1 VTLEDLG
8 WTGARAA
15 EFARATNGKSDL
27 FPGRIAVEYNQLLR
41 VYVEGGEWEAVVS
54 GRMKHKAS
62 RRAELPAVGDW
73 VVVRRRGD
81 EKRAAI
87 VEVLP
92 RAGHF
97 SRKVAGAVTDEQVV
111 AANLDVAFIVT
122 SLDAD
127 FSPRRLERYLLL
139 AREGGVQPVVLLTK
153 PDVCDDVPARVAE
166 AATVAGD
173 APVLVVNPRS
183 GEGMPGVMAH
193 VTRGRTYALLGS
205 SGVGKSTIV
214 NRLVGR
220 DVRRTQEVRA
230 DDAKGRHTTTHREL
244 VEVPAGGWL
253 IDTPGMRELQLW
265 DVSDGFRQSFDDVEA
280 LAAGCHFSDCRHL
293 DEPRCAVKN
302 AVEAG
307 DLTADRLASYLALQQ
322 ELQHLETQQS
332 ERLRLEDRRRSKVV
346 TKALRSHLKQKR
358 R

>member
-1 VTLEDLG
+1 MTLEDLG
-8 WTGARAA
+8 WTGARAE
-15 EFARATNGKSDL
+15 EFARATTGKPDL

-41 VYVEGGEWEAVVS
+41 VYVDGGEWEAVVS
-54 GRMKHKAS
+54 GRMKHKAAS
-62 RRAELPAVGDW
+62 RAELPAVGDW

-81 EKRAAI
+81 ERRAAV

-92 RAGHF
+92 RAGYF
-97 SRKVAGAVTDEQVV
+97 SRKVAGAVTVEQVV
-111 AANLDVAFIVT
+111 AANIDVAFIVT

-127 FSPRRLERYLLL
+127 FSPRRLERYLLV
-139 AREGGVQPVVLLTK
+139 AREGGVQPMVLLTK
-153 PDVCDDVPARVAE
+153 PDRCDDVPGRVAD

-183 GEGMPGVMAH
+183 GEGMADVVAH

-214 NRLVGR
+214 NHLVGR

-230 DDAKGRHTTTHREL
+230 EDAKGRHTTTHREL

-265 DVSDGFRQSFDDVEA
+265 EVSDGFRQSFDDVEA
-280 LAAGCHFSDCRHL
+280 FASRCHFSNCRHL
-293 DEPRCAVKN
+293 DEPRCAVKD
-302 AVEAG
+302 AVESGTLA
-307 DLTADRLASYLALQQ
+307 AERLASYQALQL

-332 ERLRLEDRRRSKVV
+332 ERLRLEGRRRTKVM
-346 TKALRSHLKQKR
+346 TKALRSHLKQKGR
-358 R
+358 

>member
-15 EFARATNGKSDL
+15 EFASVTDGKSDL
-27 FPGRIAVEYNQLLR
+27 FPGRIAVEYNQILR

-54 GRMKHKAS
+54 GRMKHKAE

-81 EKRAAI
+81 ESRAAV

-92 RAGHF
+92 RAGYF

-111 AANLDVAFIVT
+111 AANIDVAFIVT

-127 FSPRRLERYLLL
+127 FSPRRLERYLLV
-139 AREGGVQPVVLLTK
+139 ARDGGVRPMVLLTK
-153 PDVCDDVPARVAE
+153 PDRCDDVPGRVSE
-166 AATVAGD
+166 AAAVAGD

-183 GEGMPGVMAH
+183 GEGMPDVVAH
-193 VTRGRTYALLGS
+193 LARGRTYALLGS

-214 NRLVGR
+214 NHLVGR

-230 DDAKGRHTTTHREL
+230 EDAKGRHTTTHREL

-265 DVSDGFRQSFDDVEA
+265 EVSDGFRQSFDDVEA
-280 LAAGCHFSDCRHL
+280 LAASCHFSNCRHL
-293 DEPRCAVKN
+293 DEPRCAVKD
-302 AVEAG
+302 AVESGRLAPE
-307 DLTADRLASYLALQQ
+307 RLASYQALQL

-332 ERLRLEDRRRSKVV
+332 ERLRLEGRRRTKVM
-346 TKALRSHLKQKR
+346 TKALRARLKQKGR
-358 R
+358 

>member
-1 VTLEDLG
+1 MTLEDLG
-8 WTGARAA
+8 WNGARAA
-15 EFARATNGKSDL
+15 EFARATNGKPDL

-41 VYVEGGEWEAVVS
+41 VYVDGGEWEAVVS
-54 GRMKHKAS
+54 GRMKHRAA

-81 EKRAAI
+81 ERRAAI

-92 RAGHF
+92 RAGYF

-111 AANLDVAFIVT
+111 AANIDVAFIVT

-127 FSPRRLERYLLL
+127 FSPRRIERYLLL

-153 PDVCDDVPARVAE
+153 PDMCDDVAARVAD
-166 AATVAGD
+166 AVAVASD
-173 APVLVVNPRS
+173 ASVMVVNPRS
-183 GEGMPGVMAH
+183 GEGLAGVVAH
-193 VTRGRTYALLGS
+193 LTPGRTYALLGS

-230 DDAKGRHTTTHREL
+230 EDAKGRHTTTHREL
-244 VEVPAGGWL
+244 VALPAGGWL

-265 DVSDGFRQSFDDVEA
+265 EVSGGFRQSFDDVETFAA
-280 LAAGCHFSDCRHL
+280 LCHFTNCRHL
-293 DEPRCAVKN
+293 DEPRCAVKE
-302 AVEAG
+302 AVASGALPAE
-307 DLTADRLASYLALQQ
+307 RLASYQTLQQ
-322 ELQHLETQQS
+322 ELHHLEAQQS
-332 ERLRLEDRRRSKVV
+332 ERSRLEGRRRAKVM
-346 TKALRSHLKQKR
+346 TKALRAHLKNKGR
-358 R
+358 